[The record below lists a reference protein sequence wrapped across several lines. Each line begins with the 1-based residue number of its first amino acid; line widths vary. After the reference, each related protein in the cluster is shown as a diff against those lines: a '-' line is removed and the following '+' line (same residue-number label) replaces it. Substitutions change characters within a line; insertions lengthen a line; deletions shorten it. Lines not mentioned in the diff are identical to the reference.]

1 MNLKVG
7 DKVKLN
13 KKIKKFQHGRGGV
26 SYDEIGVVKDM
37 GPSRIIVN
45 FPSHYNWL
53 GLIQELV
60 SVSKGNH
67 FKSLPN
73 DYTGTIEVEN
83 GFIQER
89 EILDEVEKRY
99 LKGVIR
105 PFKNRISH
113 ISKECYDGDC
123 YISIDLDDELFD
135 LPYFKKGTMYNGM
148 EEEKGYTLKELGL
161 DE

>member
-13 KKIKKFQHGRGGV
+13 KEIKNFKYGRSTV
-26 SYDEIGVVKDM
+26 SYDEIGVIKDM
-37 GPSRIIVN
+37 GPSRILVN
-45 FPSHYNWL
+45 FPSHHYWL

-60 SVSKGNH
+60 SVSKEKH

-73 DYTGTIEVEN
+73 NYTGTIEIEN
-83 GFIQER
+83 GFILEKKV
-89 EILDEVEKRY
+89 LDEAEKRY

-113 ISKECYDGDC
+113 ISKECNDGDC
-123 YISIDLDDELFD
+123 YISVDLDDEFFD
-135 LPYFKKGTMYNGM
+135 LPYFKKGTMYKGM
-148 EEEKGYTLKELGL
+148 EEEKRYTLKELGL